1 MDAEWKPTE
10 LMQSRK
16 DLANKRAV
24 ISGVPTPLVLAVI
37 QQESGG
43 RAGAVRHEPRYM
55 ERYNETP
62 KFREIARVTGLS
74 DKQISTSYGLMQL
87 MLPLAWGYMSDGDK
101 GPDAVVALLDP
112 EKNVRYGSSH
122 LAVLLKQVCN
132 RMKLKID
139 EDVVRAV
146 AARYNGCKLYD
157 DYADDVVALW
167 RRYDAWLRGVK

>member
-1 MDAEWKPTE
+1 MDEWNPSE
-10 LMQSRK
+10 LMKSRK
-16 DLANKRAV
+16 YLANKWAV
-24 ISGVPTPLVLAVI
+24 ISCVPTPLVLAVI

-55 ERYNETP
+55 EKYNETP

-74 DKQISTSYGLMQL
+74 DEQIATSYGLMQL
-87 MLPLAWGYMSDGDK
+87 MLPLAWGYMSESDK
-101 GPDAVVALLDP
+101 GPGAVVALLNP

-122 LAVLLKQVCN
+122 LAVLLRQVCS

-139 EDVVRAV
+139 EDAVRSV
-146 AARYNGCKLYD
+146 AARYNGCKLHD